1 MVVAESESVTTV
13 LTGTTSYLLRD
24 SIQLRALVHEICSN
38 SQRDK
43 DITRLSLSRLFYLDA
58 VLHEGLR
65 LCPTI
70 PGGRK

>member
-1 MVVAESESVTTV
+1 MIVAESESVTTV
-13 LTGTTSYLLRD
+13 LTGTTNYLLRD
-24 SIQLRALVHEICSN
+24 PIQLRALVHEICSN
-38 SQRDK
+38 FQRDK

-70 PGGRK
+70 PGAMK